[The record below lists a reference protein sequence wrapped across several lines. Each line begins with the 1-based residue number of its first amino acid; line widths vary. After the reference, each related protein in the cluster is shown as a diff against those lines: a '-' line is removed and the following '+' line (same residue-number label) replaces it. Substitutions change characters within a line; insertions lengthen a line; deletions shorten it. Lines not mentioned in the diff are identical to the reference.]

1 MSDTLMMVIAI
12 ILAAILMFV
21 VPLMTTAD
29 RNDDATQLAVQT
41 AASNFVNEVRTKGKI
56 TQADYDN
63 LLESLTATGNTYNM
77 EIQVKLID
85 ENAAKKS
92 LQEVN
97 KQGENMYTLESFYT
111 IQKALEDKGVY
122 ICKEGDVVIVKVK
135 NNSATIADQLRN
147 FFYTVTGNDS
157 YKISAEYSGIVTTN
171 GK

>member
-63 LLESLTATGNTYNM
+63 LLESLTATGNTYNNHLALTV
-77 EIQVKLID
+77 ESAKLFGRPNNCEPI
-85 ENAAKKS
+85 A
-92 LQEVN
+92 
-97 KQGENMYTLESFYT
+97 
-111 IQKALEDKGVY
+111 
-122 ICKEGDVVIVKVK
+122 VI
-135 NNSATIADQLRN
+135 I
-147 FFYTVTGNDS
+147 
-157 YKISAEYSGIVTTN
+157 
-171 GK
+171 